1 MKKVN
6 IIPKSMAS
14 VLIRQFAGKGD
25 FCYYLSED
33 VQFLTSLKKKL
44 EKKNG
49 LKTLSGLFD
58 ETLQEIIKPYKDLIA
73 KLNKEHDSLF
83 WWGHHVASKSST
95 ATPLFRN
102 SVYLICCKK
111 LLSENDCDL
120 TFIVDSPALELCI
133 EAIAIANGWK
143 TSVKSNSLVGLWD
156 SFFYKGKD
164 IFVSFR
170 FLVKSLRKKYLTPKS
185 LQLIFGE
192 NKIHRK
198 RVVFRSWVTRDTFH
212 HVTSLY
218 SDRNFGCLPDFF
230 RSNGFEVWTMPMFF
244 NLGKSHHE
252 IFKLMGRKG
261 NKFLIPEKH
270 LSLSDYFRVLLNS
283 YKISRKRF
291 HGCQLKGV
299 NIAPLV
305 NEVLERQGVDSSL
318 CELNLC
324 YYFLKRLKE
333 NNFKVDTFLYPF
345 ENNAPEKLFILGCKE
360 YFPKANLFGFQHSVY
375 LANNMAFHL
384 SHMEA
389 NFHPLPDKI
398 VCSGPI
404 YLKLLAKSGFP
415 KKKLAPG
422 QNLRFDSTKQCY
434 NLYDYSEIP
443 KSKKILLSLSYN
455 YDQAFELF
463 LKMKEVL
470 KETMQYEVFIRS
482 HPLLSANKITKFLNQ
497 IEFGNYQLAE
507 GGNIQDWLLGMYAF
521 ITSGASITTIEA
533 AVMGT
538 PVIRIVFDNSVTY
551 DALACS
557 DYPFSPANSINQI
570 KEQLNLIEVL
580 LENDSK
586 SFKKLGKKISIDYFT
601 APTEENMKVYL

>member
-1 MKKVN
+1 
-6 IIPKSMAS
+6 MAS
-14 VLIRQFAGKGD
+14 VLIPQLAGNGNS
-25 FCYYLSED
+25 CYYLSED
-33 VQFLTSLKKKL
+33 VQFLTSLKNKL
-44 EKKNG
+44 EKKNQ
-49 LKTLSGLFD
+49 LKTLSCLFD

-120 TFIVDSPALELCI
+120 TFVVDSPALGLCI
-133 EAIAIANGWK
+133 EALAIAKGWE
-143 TSVKSNSLVGLWD
+143 TNVKSNSLVGLWD

-185 LQLIFGE
+185 LRLIFGE

-198 RVVFRSWVTRDTFH
+198 RVVFRSWVTMDTFH

-230 RSNGFEVWTMPMFF
+230 RSKGFDVWTIPMFF
-244 NLGKSHHE
+244 NIGESHNE
-252 IFKLMGRKG
+252 LFKLIGRNG

-291 HGCQLKGV
+291 HQCHLIGV
-299 NIAPLV
+299 DIAPLI

-333 NNFKVDTFLYPF
+333 KNFKVDTFLYPF

-360 YFPKANLFGFQHSVY
+360 YFPKANLFGFQHSAY
-375 LANNMAFHL
+375 FTNNMAFHL

-389 NFHPLPDKI
+389 DFHPLPDKI

-404 YLKLLAKSGFP
+404 YLKLLSESGFP
-415 KKKLAPG
+415 EKKLVFG
-422 QNLRFDSTKQCY
+422 QNLRFDHTNQSY
-434 NLYDYSEIP
+434 NLHDYSEISQ
-443 KSKKILLSLSYN
+443 SKKILLSLSYN

-470 KETMQYEVFIRS
+470 KETMPYEVFIRS
-482 HPLLSANKITKFLNQ
+482 HPLLSNNKITKFLNQ
-497 IEFGNYQLAE
+497 IEFGNYQFAE
-507 GGNIQDWLLGMYAF
+507 SSTIQDRLMGMYAF
-521 ITSGASITTIEA
+521 ITSGASITTLEA
-533 AVMGT
+533 VVMGI
-538 PVIRIVFDNSVTY
+538 PVIRLVFDNSVTY

-557 DYPFSPANSINQI
+557 DYPFAPANSIKLI
-570 KEQLNLIEVL
+570 REQLELIGAL

-586 SFKKLGKKISIDYFT
+586 TFIKLGKKISIDYFT
-601 APTEENMKVYL
+601 PPTEENLKVYL